1 MKKEIKYIG
10 FYDLINSKYT
20 RVSAL
25 SAISKMNYVAEAIND
40 AGYNVKIISPSWY
53 TNKSFDAPYTSSKSY
68 VLDIS
73 KKLLFSPSFGTKGK
87 LAERVK
93 IIISLVWLFFWL
105 LKHSKEGEKILVYHS
120 PWLALPVIL
129 ASKIRRFIIILEI
142 EELYQKVWEI
152 NSILRKWENKLIDHS
167 FSYILVSDL
176 LAKYLPD
183 KGNIILY
190 GSYKVPKKQLFSRT
204 NDIIKIVYAGSVEL
218 LKGGAFQIVETMSF
232 LPSNYQLHI
241 LGYGDLKIIEIL
253 KSVIRKKNTEL
264 GRTACIYEGV
274 KSGNDFSAF
283 LQNCHIGVNPQYE
296 GNYMSTAFPSKVLTY
311 LTHNL
316 FVVSTKIQS
325 IIDSEIGPEIYFS
338 ENDFPEEIAK
348 TILKIPLGIHKDNRE
363 LISRL
368 NIQFI
373 NNLKLLFKDDYK
385 A

>member
-87 LAERVK
+87 LAEKVK

-142 EELYQKVWEI
+142 EELY
-152 NSILRKWENKLIDHS
+152 
-167 FSYILVSDL
+167 
-176 LAKYLPD
+176 
-183 KGNIILY
+183 
-190 GSYKVPKKQLFSRT
+190 
-204 NDIIKIVYAGSVEL
+204 
-218 LKGGAFQIVETMSF
+218 
-232 LPSNYQLHI
+232 
-241 LGYGDLKIIEIL
+241 
-253 KSVIRKKNTEL
+253 
-264 GRTACIYEGV
+264 
-274 KSGNDFSAF
+274 
-283 LQNCHIGVNPQYE
+283 
-296 GNYMSTAFPSKVLTY
+296 FPI
-311 LTHNL
+311 
-316 FVVSTKIQS
+316 F
-325 IIDSEIGPEIYFS
+325 
-338 ENDFPEEIAK
+338 
-348 TILKIPLGIHKDNRE
+348 
-363 LISRL
+363 
-368 NIQFI
+368 
-373 NNLKLLFKDDYK
+373 
-385 A
+385 